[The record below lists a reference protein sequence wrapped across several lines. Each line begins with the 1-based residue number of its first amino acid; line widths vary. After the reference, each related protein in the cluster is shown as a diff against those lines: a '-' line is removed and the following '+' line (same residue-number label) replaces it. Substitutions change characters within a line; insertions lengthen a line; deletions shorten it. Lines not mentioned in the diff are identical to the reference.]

1 MMSHNQGWAAWT
13 LPNPEEHRALRAAV
27 AGIAAKFGPRYYAER
42 AAARRPCA
50 ELWQA
55 LGDAGFIG
63 VNIPEEYGGGGG
75 GLTELALV
83 CEEIAAAGHAAAA
96 AARVRRDLGRDDLR
110 VRHRRAARDLAARP
124 GQRRRQG
131 GVRDHRAGR
140 GLEHAAHLHHGAPGR
155 RRLGAA
161 RHQVLHLRGRRGA
174 GPAGGRADRAGR
186 ARRPAVPVH
195 RPGRRPGPG
204 QAPAPGR
211 PAAARAAVH
220 PALRRRAGRAGR
232 AGRRGRG
239 GVPAGFPRPESR
251 TDHRSRPRRRHR
263 ALRPGRRGALRRP
276 SARSGPSRS
285 APTRASRTRWPRPRS
300 RPSSP
305 R

>member
-1 MMSHNQGWAAWT
+1 MG
-13 LPNPEEHRALRAAV
+13 RRGLRRTGGTPGAPGRGD
-27 AGIAAKFGPRYYAER
+27 GIAAKFGPRYYAER
-42 AAARRPCA
+42 AGGASPLRRAVAGPRGRRIHRRQHTGGVRRRRGRADRARPGLR
-50 ELWQA
+50 
-55 LGDAGFIG
+55 GDRRR
-63 VNIPEEYGGGGG
+63 
-75 GLTELALV
+75 
-83 CEEIAAAGHAAAA
+83 GHAAAP
-96 AARVRRDLGRDDLR
+96 AARVGRDLGRDDLR
-110 VRHRRAARDLAARP
+110 FRHRRAARDLAARP

-140 GLEHAAHLHHGAPGR
+140 GLEHAADLHHGAPGR

-195 RPGRRPGPG
+195 RAGRCPGPG

-211 PAAARAAVH
+211 PAAARAPVH
-220 PALRRRAGRAGR
+220 PAFRWRAGRPGR

-239 GVPAGFPRPESR
+239 GIPAGLPRPESR